1 MWGVGRCGRE
11 RHHEHE
17 SAATRQEIAVFDLR
31 ASAMTRL
38 ARARVQARNISL
50 GLGIKYELL
59 ERLARC
65 MGVRVTPTVE
75 HLSPATAHLYL
86 GDCKVFRV
94 ESLDLNRPPPPQP
107 PPQQPLQPPQAAAAA
122 VPAPHPAAAAD
133 VGQATASAQ
142 GGSTPLAGQ
151 RQRAN
156 GSDSGGMQLLPGSGV
171 SAAPLLD
178 HSPPMTGVRYPS
190 PPPGQRGRPPTPP
203 RPAPLE
209 RQLSGFTSLSA
220 AMMIKHLGTGP
231 NAAAAAACTSAG
243 ASAAAVVSAGGFG
256 SSGGGAGGFGNSV
269 PVHSLGAAGAPGHGM
284 QAHGTSGTGTGTGA
298 GTSAPTVAGAA
309 VVPQHAA
316 AFGAPGRPV
325 SGQ

>member
-1 MWGVGRCGRE
+1 MWRVREWDYGRGDGQPAACVGVRE
-11 RHHEHE
+11 D
-17 SAATRQEIAVFDLR
+17 AVPVSSKLCVP
-31 ASAMTRL
+31 AP
-38 ARARVQARNISL
+38 RVQARNISL

-75 HLSPATAHLYL
+75 HLSPATAHMYL

-94 ESLDLNRPPPPQP
+94 ESLDLNMPPPPQP
-107 PPQQPLQPPQAAAAA
+107 PQQPPQAAAAA
-122 VPAPHPAAAAD
+122 MPPPQPAAAAD
-133 VGQATASAQ
+133 VGQGAASAQ
-142 GGSTPLAGQ
+142 GSSTPLAGQ

-156 GSDSGGMQLLPGSGV
+156 GSDSGGAQLLPGSGV

-190 PPPGQRGRPPTPP
+190 PPPGQRARPPTPP

-269 PVHSLGAAGAPGHGM
+269 PVHPVGATGPPGHGM
-284 QAHGTSGTGTGTGA
+284 PAQRTSGTGTGTGTA
-298 GTSAPTVAGAA
+298 APGVAGAA
-309 VVPQHAA
+309 AGPQHVAS
-316 AFGAPGRPV
+316 GAPGRPV